1 MLLCIF
7 KILGGDSIKPIIIIN
22 YKTYVESVGKKGLEI
37 AKASEKISEENGI
50 LIGVCPQFL
59 DLRMV
64 VENVSI
70 PVYAQHFDAISPGS
84 HTGHVLAETLSDCGL
99 KGSLLNHS
107 EKRMILADLEKSIN
121 IAKNHNLETIV
132 CTNNI
137 GVSKAVAS
145 MNPNMIAIEPPEL
158 IGSGIPVSK
167 ANPEIVEGTVKE
179 VRQINKDVVILC
191 GAGISKG
198 EDVKSA
204 IDLGTSGVLLA
215 SGVVKAKN
223 VEESIRELVKYI

>member
-1 MLLCIF
+1 
-7 KILGGDSIKPIIIIN
+7 
-22 YKTYVESVGKKGLEI
+22 VGKKGLEI
-37 AKASEKISEENGI
+37 AKASEKVSEESGI
-50 LIGVCPQFL
+50 TIGVCPQFL
-59 DLRMV
+59 DLRMIA
-64 VENVSI
+64 ENVNI

-84 HTGHVLAETLSDCGL
+84 HTGHVLAETLKDCGL

-107 EKRMILADLEKSIN
+107 EKRMILADLEKSIE
-121 IAKNHNLETIV
+121 IAKNYNLETIV

-137 GVSKAVAS
+137 GVSKAVAA

-167 ANPEIVEGTVKE
+167 ANPEVVEGTVNE
-179 VRQINKDVVILC
+179 VRKINKDVIILC

-204 IDLGTSGVLLA
+204 LELGASGVLLA
-215 SGVVKAKN
+215 SGVAKAKN
-223 VEESIRELVKYI
+223 VEESIRELIKYI